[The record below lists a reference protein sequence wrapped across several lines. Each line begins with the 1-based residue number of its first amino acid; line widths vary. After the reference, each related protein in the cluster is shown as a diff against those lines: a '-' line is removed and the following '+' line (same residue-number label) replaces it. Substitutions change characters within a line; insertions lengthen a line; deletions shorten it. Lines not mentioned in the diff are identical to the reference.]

1 MGVLRG
7 ADMGGSLLRLMAAV
21 YTPATLAAAAWPDVV
36 RKDFTG
42 ASHAGDQGLHHRLD
56 C

>member
-7 ADMGGSLLRLMAAV
+7 ADAGGSLLRLMTAV

-42 ASHAGDQGLHHRLD
+42 ASHAGI
-56 C
+56 